1 MITPKVTPEIS
12 DEYVDVILQVAT
24 RDGTIAAVLREI
36 CGLQT
41 AVRQGALDVVR
52 AHLRSR
58 DAKSDVL
65 ECMEALRRDDVARRI
80 VERLARGE

>member
-1 MITPKVTPEIS
+1 MITPEIS
-12 DEYVDVILQVAT
+12 DEYVDVILQVAA

-58 DAKSDVL
+58 DAKPDVL
-65 ECMEALRRDDVARRI
+65 ECMDALRRDDVARRI